1 DADPNRASM
10 RTEVYGVLQQCLD
23 NLVYLQWIRLDNGR
37 CRQFWS
43 DSDGAL
49 SSVSGGVADHLP
61 DYGAQIRHGIPK
73 VPLAGLHGTQCAHLL
88 YEVMQGDGALVYHV
102 QEHAPFLGSHLSLC
116 PEHLEGCQH
125 AVQRCACF
133 MPEQCEDIRCALLHF
148 LKRSEAHMDPH
159 FCHEFLFIK
168 GFGDIVVS
176 PGLIPLQALRNERP
190 GGYHDDFNMAE
201 GRMCPDPPT
210 CLVAPNPRHHN
221 VQEDESRLEVQRHDQ
236 RLFSTGGRLQ
246 RIVLPQD
253 FFQDGDISG
262 MVIDNKNTG
271 VT

>member
-1 DADPNRASM
+1 MPCRVVRDVRRGKGLEYPGEHVRCDARALIRHCKTDTAIGRHDADPNRASM

-102 QEHAPFLGSHLSLC
+102 QEHAAFLGSHLSLC
-116 PEHLEGCQH
+116 PEHL
-125 AVQRCACF
+125 
-133 MPEQCEDIRCALLHF
+133 
-148 LKRSEAHMDPH
+148 
-159 FCHEFLFIK
+159 
-168 GFGDIVVS
+168 
-176 PGLIPLQALRNERP
+176 
-190 GGYHDDFNMAE
+190 
-201 GRMCPDPPT
+201 
-210 CLVAPNPRHHN
+210 
-221 VQEDESRLEVQRHDQ
+221 
-236 RLFSTGGRLQ
+236 
-246 RIVLPQD
+246 
-253 FFQDGDISG
+253 
-262 MVIDNKNTG
+262 
-271 VT
+271 